1 MQAIASGLVV
11 LFVKICLALSF
22 LLFLYL
28 YAYEIFLIN
37 FIKEKGKEGF
47 FFLTSRIFVNKVQLS
62 MVERE
67 RLGFLFLW
75 VGRWVCGFIKVI

>member
-11 LFVKICLALSF
+11 LFVKICFALSF

-37 FIKEKGKEGF
+37 FIKDKGKEGF
-47 FFLTSRIFVNKVQLS
+47 FFFKLP
-62 MVERE
+62 E
-67 RLGFLFLW
+67 FL
-75 VGRWVCGFIKVI
+75 